1 MRCKEG
7 YVYIMR
13 IHEYCKIGISDNP
26 KRRERQINT
35 SSPYKVEE
43 GFVSCWFKDPS
54 LIESILHRKYQR
66 QNVHGEWFKI
76 NYESAVEELTNICD
90 RYMKGKFT

>member
-13 IHEYCKIGISDNP
+13 IHDYCKIGISDNP

-35 SSPYKVEE
+35 LSPYKVEE
-43 GFVSCWFKDPS
+43 GFVSCWFADPS
-54 LIESILHRKYQR
+54 QVESFLHKKYMKY
-66 QNVHGEWFKI
+66 NKHGEWFKI
-76 NYESAVEELTNICD
+76 DYKSAVKELIKIWIST
-90 RYMKGKFT
+90 R